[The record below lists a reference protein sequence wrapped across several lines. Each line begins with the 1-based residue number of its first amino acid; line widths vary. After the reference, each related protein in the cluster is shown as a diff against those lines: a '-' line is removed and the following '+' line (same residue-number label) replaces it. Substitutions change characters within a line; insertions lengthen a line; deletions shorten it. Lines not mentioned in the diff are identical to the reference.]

1 MPTTT
6 SLLTLPREFKDHNKE
21 FYSEPGLRRKGTAF
35 KQSNGIAV
43 RKSLKSEG
51 GQKCHR
57 LQIYAQDFVVGREVL
72 KYGFFNYFERRCLQT
87 AGDDILLEYLGCRR
101 ANGWYLLKI
110 RFQVTKLEDR
120 MEIIKKQQQKG
131 SNGCP

>member
-1 MPTTT
+1 
-6 SLLTLPREFKDHNKE
+6 
-21 FYSEPGLRRKGTAF
+21 
-35 KQSNGIAV
+35 
-43 RKSLKSEG
+43 LKSEG

-72 KYGFFNYFERRCLQT
+72 KYGFLNYFERRCLQT

-101 ANGWYLLKI
+101 ANEWYLLKI